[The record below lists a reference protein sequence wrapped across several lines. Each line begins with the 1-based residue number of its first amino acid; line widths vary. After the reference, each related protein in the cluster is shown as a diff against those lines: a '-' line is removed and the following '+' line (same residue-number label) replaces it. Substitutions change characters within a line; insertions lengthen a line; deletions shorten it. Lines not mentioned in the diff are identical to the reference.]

1 MSGRDQDKPLRA
13 VVLAYSPQDDLAPR
27 LVGKGQGEL
36 AERLIAK
43 AKEHGLPIHK
53 DPQLVRLL
61 MKMDLEESIPPAL
74 YVAVA
79 QVLALVWRAEAD
91 QAGRPS
97 EPPKSPG

>member
-1 MSGRDQDKPLRA
+1 MSDSNSNKPLKA
-13 VVLAYSPQDDLAPR
+13 VALAYSPQDDLAPR

-53 DPQLVRLL
+53 DPQLVRFL
-61 MKMDLEESIPPAL
+61 MKVDLEESIPPAL

-79 QVLALVWRAEAD
+79 QVLALVWSAEA
-91 QAGRPS
+91 QRAPRPS
-97 EPPKSPG
+97 APPKSPA